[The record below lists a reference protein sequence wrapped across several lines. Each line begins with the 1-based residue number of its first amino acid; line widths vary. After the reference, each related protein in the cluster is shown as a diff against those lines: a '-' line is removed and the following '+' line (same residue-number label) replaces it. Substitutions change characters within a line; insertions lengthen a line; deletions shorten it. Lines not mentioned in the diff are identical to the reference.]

1 MAEIEIAGAK
11 ISGSKMLLVL
21 PVLGTLAG
29 GLWAGM
35 EFYKDYTDMK
45 EVIANI
51 DTNAIEAKQK
61 QIDQQLTDAIDYSR
75 DIKNGLREDI
85 VRLERIVDK
94 IEDDMNKLED
104 KTRTYV
110 DDAEERVDTKR
121 DNLLNQ
127 YVAQKDLLI
136 QRVEQLKKYM
146 DNKLQRAL
154 DNPLAK

>member
-51 DTNAIEAKQK
+51 DTKAIEAKQK

-94 IEDDMNKLED
+94 LS
-104 KTRTYV
+104 
-110 DDAEERVDTKR
+110 
-121 DNLLNQ
+121 
-127 YVAQKDLLI
+127 LI
-136 QRVEQLKKYM
+136 HI
-146 DNKLQRAL
+146 
-154 DNPLAK
+154 